1 MSTPTKPAVKH
12 KPIIATPRIKGE
24 VDTHH
29 ITLRTKGTLPDKYD
43 LAWYRGVKSESCNTG
58 CWRYDDVT
66 GRHVIRMSPLAYD
79 TIVTDKTKRVQVPEL
94 FRNVY
99 EHEAAHS
106 LYTTRDLKG
115 FGEKLK
121 AEKIPWRLFNLFEDC
136 RIEQE
141 WIRRQRRFKAFNW
154 LRWDKHPE
162 PLDLPRVSA
171 TMLLYRFKVNGIKNS
186 RSRIRLPREMPDTFG
201 KLPFYPKVQAYF
213 WEIIQTK
220 TSDDLIPIM
229 IRWLKDFPSTG
240 DDTIEEE
247 GGLGTGDV
255 SEAIKEAT
263 GKAPT
268 NVVAS
273 DKKGNGASAETRGEK
288 MGSGE
293 GGKSAGEES
302 GKAIEG
308 GGGEGYGAV
317 AEIESKPFAG
327 ETPPIEPAELE
338 EFMLAHRLAGML
350 DTAFRSKGDGR
361 ETTSNPSKKLNVRGI
376 LRGDWLRPYI
386 GKAPSERGK
395 PHISLVFDCSGSMS
409 NLAYIDRE
417 RTKSSRAD
425 TAGRVLLRALNV
437 LAKKGRITGIAYA
450 SSAGGVRERVVLP
463 VKDTTV
469 FKKFHGW
476 SDHEGIGY
484 TLDPKSKQ
492 YDPREAGLLS
502 TAHHRSAFNEIVSK
516 SRLCLVY
523 TDGAITDLPVKR
535 EPLKARG
542 LYTLGVCCA
551 AADRTS
557 ALRKHFDGFVSR
569 ESLWGVADALVR
581 QLKSLPVK

>member
-1 MSTPTKPAVKH
+1 MS
-12 KPIIATPRIKGE
+12 KPILATSRIKSDVE
-24 VDTHH
+24 AHH
-29 ITLRTKGTLPDKYD
+29 INLRTRGVLSETYD
-43 LAWYRGVKSESCNTG
+43 LEWLFGKKSESCKTG
-58 CWRYDDVT
+58 CWRYDDAT

-79 TIVTDKTKRVQVPEL
+79 SIATDKTKRVLVSEL

-106 LYTTRDLKG
+106 KYTTKDLKG

-141 WIRRQRRFKAFNW
+141 WVRSQRKFKAFNW

-162 PLDLPRVSA
+162 PLDLPKVSA

-186 RSRIRLPREMPDTFG
+186 RYRMRLPREMRFAFSG
-201 KLPFYPKVQAYF
+201 LKFYHKVESYF
-213 WEIIQTK
+213 WEIIQQR
-220 TSDDLIPIM
+220 TSEDLIPIM

-240 DDTIEEE
+240 DDTIKEE

-255 SEAIKEAT
+255 GEAIKEAS

-268 NVVAS
+268 NVVAN
-273 DKKGNGASAETRGEK
+273 DKQGEGASAETRGEK
-288 MGSGE
+288 GSSADGGKGSG
-293 GGKSAGEES
+293 AEET
-302 GKAIEG
+302 GKAIEE
-308 GGGEGYGAV
+308 GGGEGYGSPTGD
-317 AEIESKPFAG
+317 ESKPFSG
-327 ETPPIEPAELE
+327 ETPPANPAELE
-338 EFMLAHRLAGML
+338 EFMLSHRLAGML
-350 DTAFRSKGDGR
+350 DTAFRAKGDGR

-376 LRGDWLRPYI
+376 LRGDLVRPYV

-395 PHISLVFDCSGSMS
+395 PHVSLVFDCSGSMS
-409 NLAYIDRE
+409 NAAFIDRE
-417 RTKSSRAD
+417 RTKPSRAD
-425 TAGRVLLRALNV
+425 IAGRVLLRALNV
-437 LAKKGRITGIAYA
+437 LAKKGRITAIAYA

-463 VKDTTV
+463 VRDTSV

-476 SDHEGIGY
+476 SDHEGLGY
-484 TLDPKSKQ
+484 ALDPKTKQ
-492 YDPREAGLLS
+492 YDPRENGLLS
-502 TAHHRSAFNEIVSK
+502 DGHHRSAFNEIVSK
-516 SRLCLVY
+516 SRLCIVY
-523 TDGAITDLPVKR
+523 TDGAITDAPVKR

-551 AADRTS
+551 ASDRTA
-557 ALRKHFDGFVSR
+557 ALRHHFDGFVSR

-581 QLKSLPVK
+581 QLKSLPAR